1 MKLLYL
7 IPARGGS
14 KGIPRKNIKELSGK
28 PLITYSIDVARQL
41 TDDCNICISTDDDEI
56 MQVVTS
62 YGLTVPFKRPDF
74 LATDSVGTY
83 EVILHAIDFYENLGV
98 NYDAVVL
105 LQPTSPLRTAQQVM
119 EAIELYDKSV
129 DAVVSVCESPQNP
142 YYNLFEENRDGY
154 LHISKGNGTFR
165 RRQDTP
171 SVWMFNGAIYVF
183 NVESLR
189 KGYFDSFKKIRKYV
203 MPLDMSVD
211 LDTLTDWIYLEAV
224 MNKRK

>member
-28 PLITYSIDVARQL
+28 PLIAYSIDVARQL

-171 SVWMFNGAIYVF
+171 SVWRFNGAIYVF

>member
-1 MKLLYL
+1 MRLLYL

-14 KGIPRKNIKELSGK
+14 KGIPHKNIKQLSGK
-28 PLITYSIDVARQL
+28 PLIAYSIDVARQL
-41 TDDCNICISTDDDEI
+41 TDDSNICVSTDDDEI

-74 LATDSVGTY
+74 LATDSAGTY

-98 NYDAVVL
+98 SYDAVVL
-105 LQPTSPLRTAQQVM
+105 LQPTSPLRTARQVT
-119 EAIELYDKSV
+119 EAIGLYDKSV

-154 LHISKGNGTFR
+154 LRISKGDGAFR

-171 SVWMFNGAIYVF
+171 PVWMFNGAIYVF

-203 MPLDMSVD
+203 MPLDMSFD
-211 LDTLTDWIYLEAV
+211 LDTLTDWMYLEAV